1 MKRSAI
7 VILAG
12 LFLWPLAAMAQEEE
26 EKVPPPADWKPAG
39 EVTPPAPT
47 AGAEAEPAAPAP
59 MFSYGGFELS
69 VHGRVQ
75 VMAGHVGEDAH
86 VMNGD
91 VLSRDG
97 FRIRR
102 ARLGVEGQLADQWE
116 YGLELDL
123 IDEDSG
129 GNALL
134 DAYITYRPCQYGW
147 IQAGAGKLPFSR
159 VLMISSADMQFIE
172 RPIWV
177 GIERATHTNRLDL
190 GRQVG
195 LTVGGNVSIFNFAAG
210 VYNGAPGYSV
220 GDLNDGLLYVVRV
233 GAGQGDMGRLEGDL
247 DRGGFRWAF
256 GLNGY
261 LNFAEAADVQ
271 GVGADLGVKF
281 KGISFY
287 AEALWSKSIP
297 DTRPE
302 GTAGELDEAERWGMY
317 AQAGYM
323 LPLDFADLELA
334 CRFAMMDDNVHWKD
348 EGDLWELT
356 AGVNGYFYDGDV
368 KLMINYILREEQEGA
383 DLSNDSILAMLQLR
397 F

>member
-1 MKRSAI
+1 MKKLAI
-7 VILAG
+7 LLLAG
-12 LFLWPLAAMAQEEE
+12 MCLWPLAVLAGEEE
-26 EKVPPPADWKPAG
+26 EKKVPPPTSWKPAG
-39 EVTPPAPT
+39 EVTPPAET
-47 AGAEAEPAAPAP
+47 KAPSP
-59 MFSYGGFELS
+59 MFSYGEFELS

-75 VMAGHVGEDAH
+75 IMGGHVGEDAH

-102 ARLGVEGQLADQWE
+102 ARLGVEGQIAEQWE

-134 DAYITYRPCQYGW
+134 DAYITYKPCDFGW
-147 IQAGAGKLPFSR
+147 IQAGAGKLPWSR
-159 VLMISSADMQFIE
+159 ALIISSANLQLIE
-172 RPIWV
+172 RPAWV
-177 GIERATHTNRLDL
+177 GVEAATGTNQLDL

-195 LTVGGNVSIFNFAAG
+195 LSMGGQVSLFNFSAG

-220 GDLNDGLLYVVRV
+220 GDLNDGLLYVVRL
-233 GAGQGDMGRLEGDL
+233 GAGQGDMGKFEGDL
-247 DRGGFRWAF
+247 ERGGFRWAF

-261 LNFAEAADVQ
+261 LNFAEAADVR
-271 GVGADLGVKF
+271 GAGADLAVKF

-287 AEALWSKSIP
+287 AEAVWAKSIP

-302 GTAGELDEAERWGMY
+302 GINPELDETERWGMY

-323 LPLDFADLELA
+323 LPFDFMDLELA
-334 CRFAMMDDNVHWKD
+334 CRFAIMDDNVHLD
-348 EGDLWELT
+348 NEGDLWELT
-356 AGVNGYFYDGDV
+356 AGLNGYFYDGNV
-368 KLMINYILREEQEGA
+368 KLMINYILKEEQEGA
-383 DLSNDSILAMLQLR
+383 DLANDSILAMLQLM

>member
-1 MKRSAI
+1 MQR
-7 VILAG
+7 LALVLSVG
-12 LFLWPLAAMAQEEE
+12 LCLWPLAVSAQEEGE
-26 EKVPPPADWKPAG
+26 EKVLPPENWKPAG
-39 EVTPPAPT
+39 EVTSPTEPVAP
-47 AGAEAEPAAPAP
+47 GP
-59 MFSYGGFELS
+59 MFSHGELELS

-75 VMAGHVGEDAH
+75 VLGGHVGEDAH

-102 ARLGVEGQLADQWE
+102 ARLGVDGQIADRWE

-134 DAYITYRPCQYGW
+134 DAYITYKPGEYGW

-159 VLMISSADMQFIE
+159 ALIISSADMQLIE
-172 RPIWV
+172 RPAWV
-177 GIERATHTNRLDL
+177 GVEAATGTNRLDL

-195 LTVGGNVSIFNFAAG
+195 LTVGGQADIFDFAAG

-220 GDLNDGLLYVVRV
+220 GDLNDGLLYVVRL
-233 GAGQGDMGRLEGDL
+233 GAGLGDMGRSEADLEGYGL
-247 DRGGFRWAF
+247 RWAF

-261 LNFAEAADVQ
+261 MNFAEAADVR
-271 GVGADLGVKF
+271 GAGADLAVKF
-281 KGISFY
+281 KGVSLY

-302 GTAGELDEAERWGMY
+302 GTAYELDETERWGMY

-323 LPLDFADLELA
+323 LPLDYADLELV
-334 CRFAMMDDNVHWKD
+334 CRFAIMDDNVHWEN

-356 AGVNGYFYDGDV
+356 AGFNAYFHGGDV
-368 KLMINYILREEQEGA
+368 KLMINYILKEEQKGA
-383 DLSNDSILAMLQLR
+383 DLANDSILAMLQLM